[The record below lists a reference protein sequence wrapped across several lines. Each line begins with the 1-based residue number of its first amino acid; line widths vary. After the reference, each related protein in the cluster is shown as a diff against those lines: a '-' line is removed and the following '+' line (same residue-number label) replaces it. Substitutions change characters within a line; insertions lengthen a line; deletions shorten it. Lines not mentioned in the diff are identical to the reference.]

1 MKLTRGIKMKT
12 GDSDSHVLKLKQ
24 NIYGGRNSGKIW
36 NDYLTK
42 GLKEIGFKQSTIDDC
57 VFYRGKVIFLCYV
70 DDGILAS
77 PDASL
82 IDKAI
87 EDLSNP
93 IKAKAKFTIEDQGDI
108 EDYLGINFEQQ
119 EDGKIKLSQPH
130 LIQQII
136 TEVGIKKTDTRA
148 ILAAPSKLLKRDE
161 KAPAFRCPFNY
172 RRVIEKLNFLE
183 KSSRPD
189 IAYATHQCARF
200 CSEPKE
206 SHVNAV
212 IHLVKYLQSTK
223 DKGILL
229 NPTKNDSFVV
239 YADADF
245 AGNWNKVTAQDDP
258 STAKSRT
265 GYVITYATCPILWGS
280 KLQTCIALSTTE
292 AEFVALSQC
301 LRDMI
306 PIMNLLKELQKQG
319 FHSRNTTPVVHCK
332 AFEDNMGALELSKVP
347 KMRPRTK
354 HINNIYHHFCSYV
367 RDKMISILHVGT
379 DEQIGDMFTKPLPQ
393 NLFIKHRKAL
403 MGF

>member
-1 MKLTRGIKMKT
+1 MKT